1 MPQNYWTD
9 PTGRQQTYATQG
21 PMSLGTRGQRA
32 VERERTWSGM
42 DPTFDPSEFSVLPSG
57 QLREQEG
64 FPWGY
69 AALAA
74 GAPLAGAFLPAMW
87 GGSGAAG
94 GAGAAIPGAA
104 DAPSLGSLLGARP
117 GGGGALNSLAGM
129 FKDPE
134 ALTSLAGVIA
144 ALSGGRGGGGQTSEE
159 ARRLQQLTE
168 QRMRRVDPLHQAI
181 TQLAWNRLPTN
192 ARQGIAP
199 PTYSPL
205 G

>member
-9 PTGRQQTYATQG
+9 PTGRQHTYATQG

-94 GAGAAIPGAA
+94 GAGAAGGSGAA
-104 DAPSLGSLLGARP
+104 GAGAAGAAGSAAA
-117 GGGGALNSLAGM
+117 GGLKGFLT
-129 FKDPE
+129 DPNM
-134 ALTSLAGVIA
+134 LTSLAGVIA
-144 ALSGGRGGGGQTSEE
+144 ALSGGRGGGANSANAE
-159 ARRLQQLTE
+159 RLNALTE

-181 TQLAWNRLPTN
+181 TQLAWNRLPTS